1 MARYRVLEKSYIGDR
16 LVEEGEIIEYELPAG
31 SMAGSNLEPIDGAP
45 KSSPRRNPPP
55 ARP

>member
-1 MARYRVLEKSYIGDR
+1 MARYRVLEKSYINDR

-31 SMAGSNLEPIDGAP
+31 GMAGSNLEPIDGAP
-45 KSSPRRNPPP
+45 KSNPRRNPPP